1 MGFRDFCSSVGSAI
15 SSGISTVSNFARECC
30 SVVSSAVSNIGRA
43 LVSGAVKLLEISGK
57 SFDLVCEVIKR
68 IGVALGVIED
78 DEDIDELGA
87 KAMEADKKPED
98 FEYVSDYIQYL
109 KDEVQLDRE
118 KFEKAN
124 EKDKAA
130 RKAVGAT
137 IVAKGIEE
145 KKDTNIP
152 MDFWVEAARHKM
164 KANEIDKVIEMF
176 KEEKME
182 NNFGDY
188 LKGNLDYK
196 TETKTGNML
205 VKMYKDLEPNLSIEE
220 IEEKIMSMENKTQK
234 GGDF

>member
-1 MGFRDFCSSVGSAI
+1 
-15 SSGISTVSNFARECC
+15 
-30 SVVSSAVSNIGRA
+30 
-43 LVSGAVKLLEISGK
+43 
-57 SFDLVCEVIKR
+57 
-68 IGVALGVIED
+68 
-78 DEDIDELGA
+78 
-87 KAMEADKKPED
+87 MEPDKKPED

-118 KFEKAN
+118 KFEKADD
-124 EKDKAA
+124 KTKAA
-130 RKAVGAT
+130 RKGVGAT

-164 KANEIDKVIEMF
+164 KSDEIDKVISMF

>member
-1 MGFRDFCSSVGSAI
+1 MGWFSNACSAVGNFV
-15 SSGISTVSNFARECC
+15 SSCC
-30 SVVSSAVSNIGRA
+30 SVVSSAVSNIGKA
-43 LVSGAVKLLEISGK
+43 LVSGATKLLEISGK
-57 SFDLVCEVIKR
+57 SFEIVCEVIKR
-68 IGVALGVIED
+68 IGVALGVIEEE
-78 DEDIDELGA
+78 EDIDELGA
-87 KAMEADKKPED
+87 KAMDADKKPED

-109 KDEVQLDRE
+109 KDEVQLDKE
-118 KFEKAN
+118 KFEKAD
-124 EKDKAA
+124 EKTKAA

-137 IVAKGIEE
+137 IVVKGIEE
-145 KKDTNIP
+145 KKETNIP

-164 KANEIDKVIEMF
+164 KADEIDKVIGLF
-176 KEEKME
+176 KEEKMD

-205 VKMYKDLEPNLSIEE
+205 VKMYKELEPNLSIEE

>member
-1 MGFRDFCSSVGSAI
+1 MGLWSSVCSAV
-15 SSGISTVSNFARECC
+15 SSFVSSCC
-30 SVVSSAVSNIGRA
+30 SVVSNAVSNIGKA
-43 LVSGAVKLLEISGK
+43 LVTGATKLLELAGK
-57 SFDLVCEVIKR
+57 GLSEVCELIRK

-118 KFEKAN
+118 KFEKADD
-124 EKDKAA
+124 KTKAA

-164 KANEIDKVIEMF
+164 KSDEIDKVISMF

-196 TETKTGNML
+196 TETKIGNML